1 MKGKMKIIILQT
13 DHHARQSCKE
23 VLAALELVD
32 GKDYKIFRDIH
43 GVEDAIATD
52 ERQLFITG
60 SFYGCQEGV
69 AGFVHRLRQKNS
81 QLVCLSFSIDRLEGP
96 FDGAIEKT
104 GRKTPQNFAHAL
116 VGFQKGMINRSEAKY
131 EGKPFS
137 YERYERGI
145 GAVVKNPEL
154 QATIRMI
161 ESL

>member
-1 MKGKMKIIILQT
+1 MKIIILQT
-13 DHHARQSCKE
+13 DHHARKTCKE
-23 VLAALELVD
+23 VLTALKLVD
-32 GKDYKIFRDIH
+32 GKDYRIFSDIH
-43 GVEDAIATD
+43 GVEEAIATD

-60 SFYGCQEGV
+60 SFYGCHEGV
-69 AGFVHRLRQKNS
+69 AGFVHRLRQKNP

-104 GRKTPQNFAHAL
+104 YPKTHQNLAHAL
-116 VGFQKGMINRSEAKY
+116 LGFEKGMINRSEAQY